1 MVCLMKKRVV
11 SIALGCAIPLAVARL
26 ALAGGVE
33 IIAHRGA
40 SYDAPENTLES
51 VRLGW
56 EQGADA
62 VEVDVYLSKD
72 GHVVVHHD
80 DTTKKLADVDRKVV
94 DQTLAELRQLD
105 VGSWK
110 GAKWKGVR
118 IPKLDDVLAT
128 IPEGRRM
135 FVEVK
140 CGPEIVPGLAVA
152 FKRSGKK
159 PEQLVV
165 ISFDY
170 DVVRQAKARFP
181 KIPCYHLSSFE
192 QDKGTGKPKPSA
204 EELIAKAKAAK
215 LEGLNV
221 SYKGLAYEPFI
232 KKVQA
237 AGLKLFTWTVNS
249 PAEARRLTSLGI
261 DGITTDR
268 PGWLRERLK

>member
-1 MVCLMKKRVV
+1 MFYSMKATLVRV
-11 SIALGCAIPLAVARL
+11 ALGCALASMFCQMAT
-26 ALAGGVE
+26 AGGVE

-40 SYDAPENTLES
+40 SHDAPENTLES
-51 VRLGW
+51 VKLGW
-56 EQGADA
+56 VQGADA

-72 GHVVVHHD
+72 GHIVVHHD
-80 DTTKKLADVDRKVV
+80 SDTKKLAGVDRKVV

-110 GAKWKGVR
+110 GAKWKDVR

-140 CGPEIVPGLAVA
+140 CGPEIVPGLAKA
-152 FKRSGKK
+152 FKRSGKAS
-159 PEQLVV
+159 EQLVV

-170 DVVRQAKARFP
+170 EVVKQTKARFP
-181 KIPCYHLSSFE
+181 KIPCFYLSSFE
-192 QDKGTGKPKPSA
+192 QDKETGKPKPSA

-221 SYKGLAYEPFI
+221 NYKGLANEAFI
-232 KKVQA
+232 EKVHA
-237 AGLKLFTWTVNS
+237 AGLELFTWTVNS
-249 PAEARRLTSLGI
+249 PAEARRLARLGI
-261 DGITTDR
+261 NGITTDR
-268 PGWLRERLK
+268 PAWLQERLK

>member
-1 MVCLMKKRVV
+1 MKATIAK
-11 SIALGCAIPLAVARL
+11 IALGCSAAWVTVDT
-26 ALAGGVE
+26 ALAADVE

-51 VRLGW
+51 VQLGW

-62 VEVDVYLSKD
+62 VEVDVYLSSD
-72 GHVVVHHD
+72 GHIVAHHD
-80 DTTKKLADVDRKVV
+80 ETTKKIAGVDRRVV
-94 DQTLAELRQLD
+94 GQTLAELQQLD
-105 VGSWK
+105 VGLWK

-118 IPKLDDVLAT
+118 IPKLGDVLAT

-140 CGPEIVPGLAVA
+140 CGPEIVPGLAKA

-165 ISFDY
+165 ISFNY
-170 DVVRQAKARFP
+170 EVVKQAKVRFP
-181 KIPCYHLSSFE
+181 KIPCFYLSSFKWDE
-192 QDKGTGKPKPSA
+192 ATGKLKPSA
-204 EELIAKAKAAK
+204 AELIALAKAAR

-221 SYKGLAYEPFI
+221 SYKGLAGKSFV

-237 AGLKLFTWTVNS
+237 SGLELFTWTVNS
-249 PAEARRLTSLGI
+249 PVEARRLAGLGI
-261 DGITTDR
+261 NGITTDR
-268 PGWLRERLK
+268 PAWLREQMK